1 MAHAPSE
8 IPASATTAG
17 DGIATGTGP
26 VTVDAYIDFLCPYC
40 RAFEQ
45 ASGAGLDQLIAD
57 RAITLVYH
65 PMAFLDDAS
74 TTRYSSRAG
83 AASACA
89 ADGGQFLAYARVLFQ
104 NQPPEGGAGLPD
116 DELIALAAAAGLA
129 GPDFGDCVRSGL
141 YLPWPDWVTQSA
153 AERGVE
159 ATPTVLVNGAQVAPD
174 VTSIARA
181 AGIDGGLRG

>member
-45 ASGAGLDQLIAD
+45 ASGPGLDQLIAD

-74 TTRYSSRAG
+74 TTRYSSRAA

-89 ADGGQFLAYARVLFQ
+89 ADGGQFPSPTPASCSRTSR
-104 NQPPEGGAGLPD
+104 PR
-116 DELIALAAAAGLA
+116 A
-129 GPDFGDCVRSGL
+129 GPAC
-141 YLPWPDWVTQSA
+141 
-153 AERGVE
+153 
-159 ATPTVLVNGAQVAPD
+159 PT
-174 VTSIARA
+174 TS
-181 AGIDGGLRG
+181 